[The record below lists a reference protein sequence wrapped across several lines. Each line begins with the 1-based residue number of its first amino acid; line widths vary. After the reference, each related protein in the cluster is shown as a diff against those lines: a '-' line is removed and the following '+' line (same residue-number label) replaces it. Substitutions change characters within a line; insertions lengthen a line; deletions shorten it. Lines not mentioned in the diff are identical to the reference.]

1 MPQKTEEVAELTEP
15 QLRVLASPAVTEVF
29 ECFSTGVER
38 SIPDIAK
45 EVNRSQAAV
54 GVHIDALVAVG
65 LIKIVGSRKK
75 RSRIERLFARTSAEF
90 YTNFKDKGPEYHAA
104 AVEGFN
110 ATMRRAARMHELYRE
125 RVEADYSETDFGL
138 ILARSMK
145 LSRAGTKRL
154 QQMLHAFYAE
164 VKALELEDAKAPER
178 DLERV
183 RLTLMFHPTVASS
196 QTKLRAT
203 KKTMR

>member
-1 MPQKTEEVAELTEP
+1 MPQITEEVAELTEP
-15 QLRVLASPAVTEVF
+15 QLKVLASPAVTEVF

-45 EVNRSQAAV
+45 EVHRSQAAV
-54 GVHIDALVAVG
+54 GVHVDALVGVG
-65 LIKIVGSRKK
+65 LIEVVGSRKK

-90 YTNFKDKGPEYHAA
+90 LTNFKDKDHSYHVAA
-104 AVEGFN
+104 TEGFN
-110 ATMRRAARMHELYRE
+110 ASMRRAARMHELYRE

-138 ILARSMK
+138 TLARSMK

-154 QQMLHAFYAE
+154 QQMLHNFYAE
-164 VKALELEDAKAPER
+164 VKALEAEDAKSPEE
-178 DLERV
+178 ERV

-196 QTKLRAT
+196 QTKLRAI
-203 KKTMR
+203 KKAKR